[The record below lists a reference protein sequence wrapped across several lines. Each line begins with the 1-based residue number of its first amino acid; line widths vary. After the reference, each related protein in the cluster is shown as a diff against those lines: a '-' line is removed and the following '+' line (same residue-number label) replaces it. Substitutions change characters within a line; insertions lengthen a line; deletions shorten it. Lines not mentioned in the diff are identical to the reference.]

1 MFLRFPLLPVAICPV
16 RRRPVI
22 IDQDTFG
29 PAGTNLQSVALLLNA
44 PDVDVLGI
52 CVCTGDHW
60 RDHQVRHA
68 LRLLEI
74 LNRTDIPVL
83 PGAIMPLVNTP
94 AITAAWEAQHGK
106 LIYNGAW
113 DLARAGRWA
122 DPQYCPDLPEGN
134 PSTRPASES
143 AAEFIIRQARAKPGQ
158 ISLWCAAPFTNV
170 ALALQREPRL
180 AELVREL
187 HFMGGSFAPET
198 NAREFVAN
206 PRREFNLRFDPE
218 AARAVFRARW
228 PRVTCSPIDISQ
240 SIRAVPDL
248 FARIAQARTPLA
260 SYLDQF
266 GPRNRPMWDEVAA
279 ASWIDPSLVLEAE
292 DLFIDVEIERGSH
305 WGDTLSW
312 IPGQQPAFAT
322 CRAQVEKR
330 LDQARFYELFVALS
344 SR

>member
-1 MFLRFPLLPVAICPV
+1 MFLRFPPRPVPICSV

-44 PDVDVLGI
+44 PDVEVLGI
-52 CVCTGDHW
+52 GVCTGDHW

-74 LNRTDIPVL
+74 LDRTDIPVL
-83 PGAIMPLVNTP
+83 AGAVMPLVNTP
-94 AITAAWEAQHGK
+94 AATVAWEARHGK

-113 DLARAGRWA
+113 DLTRAGRWA
-122 DPQYCPDLPEGN
+122 DPHYCPDLPEGN

-143 AAEFIIRQARAKPGQ
+143 AAEFIVRQARSKPGE

-170 ALALQREPRL
+170 ALALQLEPRL
-180 AELVREL
+180 PQLVREL
-187 HFMGGSFAPET
+187 HFMGGSFAPVT
-198 NAREFVAN
+198 SDREFVGT

-218 AARAVFRARW
+218 AARAIFRAGW
-228 PRVTCSPIDISQ
+228 AKVTCSPIDISQ
-240 SIRAVPDL
+240 SVRASAEL
-248 FARIAQARTPLA
+248 FARIAQAGTPFTR
-260 SYLDQF
+260 YLDQF
-266 GPRNRPMWDEVAA
+266 GPRGRPMWDEVAA
-279 ASWIDPSLVLEAE
+279 ASWIDPSLVLEA
-292 DLFIDVEIERGSH
+292 DDCFIDVEIERGAH

-312 IPGQQPAFAT
+312 VPGQQPT
-322 CRAQVEKR
+322 DVTGRARVEKR
-330 LDQARFYELFVALS
+330 LDQARFYQLFVALS